1 MTTEI
6 PDTGVVVV
14 KFGAEW
20 CGPCKIIEKSF
31 KELLQSIQS
40 RSGHELKG
48 VRFVTIDVDAEQD
61 LAKKFNITA
70 VPTTMVFKDGK
81 NVATKLGAQI
91 TPSLSRWIK
100 ESLES
105 YSGE

>member
-6 PDTGVVVV
+6 PNTGIAVV

-20 CGPCKIIEKSF
+20 CGPCKVIEKSF
-31 KELLQSIQS
+31 EDLSKDINS
-40 RSGHELKG
+40 RSGHEFEG
-48 VRFVTIDVDAEQD
+48 IQFVKIDIDKEQD
-61 LAKKFNITA
+61 LAKEYGITA

-81 NVATKLGAQI
+81 NIATKLGAQI

-100 ESLES
+100 EALES
-105 YSGE
+105 YS

>member
-6 PDTGVVVV
+6 PQTGIAVV

-31 KELLQSIQS
+31 KEILDSVTS
-40 RSGHELKG
+40 RSGHELEG
-48 VRFVTIDVDAEQD
+48 IQFVMIDVDAEQD
-61 LAKKFNITA
+61 LAKTYGITA
-70 VPTTMVFKDGK
+70 VPTTMIFKDGK

-91 TPSLSRWIK
+91 TPMLVKWIK

-105 YSGE
+105 YSDS